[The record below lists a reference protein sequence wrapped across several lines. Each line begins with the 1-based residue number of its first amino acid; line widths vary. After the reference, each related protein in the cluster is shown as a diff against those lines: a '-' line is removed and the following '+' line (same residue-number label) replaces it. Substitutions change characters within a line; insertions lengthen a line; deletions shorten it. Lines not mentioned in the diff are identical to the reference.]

1 MGGEAPVADGGA
13 VSADVRGG
21 VPRVP
26 LLVEESAL
34 TSAMADEGGGLGAMG
49 AVLLLPPPPDGGHM
63 GAAFEGDCVVVEEQR
78 CASACSNLVVA
89 TMQREDEKTIVDC
102 KEM

>member
-1 MGGEAPVADGGA
+1 
-13 VSADVRGG
+13 
-21 VPRVP
+21 
-26 LLVEESAL
+26 
-34 TSAMADEGGGLGAMG
+34 
-49 AVLLLPPPPDGGHM
+49 M
-63 GAAFEGDCVVVEEQR
+63 GAAFEGDCVVVEEEQR